1 MIVFLRAA
9 GNTGHGRKD
18 LAERVQGM
26 ARDVKSDEFLFKTQ
40 TSSLGISGRS
50 GMGMAAALC
59 RVSPPTGSCLSCGHA
74 DPGRRVKRPVHD
86 GKKLPATVTKGIHGT
101 ALDEVFHDPLVD
113 LGQVYP
119 AGEVKKVLERPM
131 AFPFL
136 EDNGYSRFPDA
147 LDGAKAKAHI
157 IAINGKAASL
167 ELMSGGRTLMP
178 ISRQTLIYQLTFS
191 ATVITLLRKAAIYS
205 TG

>member
-40 TSSLGISGRS
+40 DFVLRDFRQVRDRDGRS
-50 GMGMAAALC
+50 ALPRIAAKQGKLPC
-59 RVSPPTGSCLSCGHA
+59 HA
-74 DPGRRVKRPVHD
+74 VMLILGRRVKRPVHD
-86 GKKLPATVTKGIHGT
+86 GKKLTATITKGIHGT
-101 ALDEVFHDPLVD
+101 AFDEVFHDPLVD

-119 AGEVKKVLERPM
+119 AGKVKKVLEKPM
-131 AFPFL
+131 SFPFL

-178 ISRQTLIYQLTFS
+178 ISRQTLIYQLTFP
-191 ATVITLLRKAAIYS
+191 LP
-205 TG
+205 